1 MFFQK
6 YQHAI
11 EEKEQAYRALE
22 QTLINQQQAY
32 EAKIASL
39 ESELTHSRARE
50 SNCEGITKNQIR
62 GGNLLY
68 TIRERIAESANEL
81 ISESQTLDQMEN
93 IFRESQLAIEHLDQR
108 SSDISSHA
116 QASSQ
121 NASHLEQSAAQI
133 RQLVTSIHSIS
144 DQTNL
149 LALNAAIEAA
159 RAGEA
164 GRGFAVV
171 ADEVRQLAKRASE
184 ASGNI
189 EQLVSSIVN
198 QIAEIQGTLSQ
209 TQESVGEITSS
220 SIQINGSVGTLITQS
235 KHLKRIVKNH
245 TTSAFLTTVKLDHA
259 VWKSDI
265 YKRINE
271 HRLHDPVSCH
281 TECRLGKW
289 YFEGDGAAHFQHLPS
304 YRSLDNPHQEVHQQ
318 GKLALDAAIKG
329 DQTAINQH
337 LQNMEKASEQVVS
350 FVDKLLVEAIQ

>member
-6 YQHAI
+6 HHQALR
-11 EEKEQAYRALE
+11 EKEQAQAALQQELIHQQQIYETKIAALE
-22 QTLINQQQAY
+22 TELSHMRSKEHDGAD
-32 EAKIASL
+32 IA
-39 ESELTHSRARE
+39 
-50 SNCEGITKNQIR
+50 KNQIR
-62 GGNLLY
+62 GGNLLH
-68 TIRERIAESANEL
+68 TIRERLAESANEL
-81 ISESQTLDQMEN
+81 MSESRTLDQMDN
-93 IFRESQLAIEHLDQR
+93 LFRESQLAIEHLDQR

-189 EQLVSSIVN
+189 EQLVGSIVN
-198 QIAEIQGTLSQ
+198 QIAEIQGTLNQ
-209 TQESVGEITSS
+209 TQASVEEISS
-220 SIQINGSVGTLITQS
+220 SSMQINGSVGTLITQA
-235 KHLKRIVKNH
+235 KHLKQIVKNH
-245 TTSAFLTTVKLDHA
+245 TTSAFLTTVKLDHS

-265 YKRINE
+265 YKRLNE
-271 HRLHDPVSCH
+271 QRLDEHVSCH

-304 YRSLDNPHQEVHQQ
+304 YRALDRPHQEVHQQ
-318 GKLALDAAIKG
+318 GKLALEAAARG
-329 DQTAINQH
+329 DHRAASGH
-337 LQNMEKASEQVVS
+337 LLNMEQASEQVVAS
-350 FVDKLLVEAIQ
+350 VDKLLAESTR